1 MRGVTLVALALAAGC
16 AAAPQ
21 DIRSI
26 ITPDAIA
33 ASTEPLLFF
42 ELIETG
48 QQAIMSLTGRN
59 GDVLTWSTADGKS
72 ISLQGGLLVA
82 TRGFGFDLMSADV
95 SGTIAALNGG
105 EREYQRF
112 ASYLD
117 GQNAS
122 VVRSFSCVM
131 MGPEDEAINSFGRT
145 VAVKRWVEE
154 CSSLSGEVNSV
165 FRLANGEVWRAD
177 QLVSEPVGGVLTER
191 LTGY

>member
-1 MRGVTLVALALAAGC
+1 MRGLALVALALTAGC

-21 DIRSI
+21 DFRSM
-26 ITPDAIA
+26 ITPEAIA

-59 GDVLTWSTADGKS
+59 GDVVTWSTADGKS
-72 ISLQGGLLVA
+72 ISLQDGVLVA

-105 EREYQRF
+105 GREYQRF

-117 GQNAS
+117 GQNTS

-131 MGPEDEAINSFGRT
+131 TGPVNETINSFGRA
-145 VAVKRWVEE
+145 VVVKRWVEE
-154 CSSLSGEVNSV
+154 CSSLAGEVSTE
-165 FRLANGEVWRAD
+165 FRLADGEVWRTN
-177 QLVSEPVGGVLTER
+177 QLVSGIVGGVLTER
-191 LTGY
+191 LTGD